1 MANSIVKH
9 MHVVQMMT
17 KVINDTIT
25 LGNDSPYNEED
36 QMNFELILLT

>member
-1 MANSIVKH
+1 MANSIVK
-9 MHVVQMMT
+9 HVVQMMT

-25 LGNDSPYNEED
+25 LGIDSHYNEED

>member
-1 MANSIVKH
+1 MANSIVK
-9 MHVVQMMT
+9 HVVQMMT

-25 LGNDSPYNEED
+25 LGIDSLYNEED